1 MAFTLGG
8 GSGSSGGRGSRFR
21 GVSTLSEINVVPLVD
36 VVLVLLI
43 IFMLTAHV
51 MEYGLEINVPQVN
64 RTQTSIRELPVI
76 SLTREAEIYLDGKPV
91 NYNEIVDVVKQRYPR
106 ATAVY
111 LQADKE
117 TPFDP
122 IAQVMAQFGD
132 AHFQV
137 NVVTEPVDQSA
148 KRR

>member
-1 MAFTLGG
+1 MAFSLGG
-8 GSGSSGGRGSRFR
+8 HSNGSGRSRFR

-51 MEYGLEINVPQVN
+51 MEYGLEINVPKVN
-64 RTQTSIRELPVI
+64 KVKEGVRDLPVI

-91 NYNEIVDVVKQRYPR
+91 NYNSLVDTVKERHPN

-122 IAQVMAQFGD
+122 IAQVMAAFGD
-132 AHFQV
+132 SKLQV
-137 NVVTEPVDQSA
+137 NVVTEPLDESSK
-148 KRR
+148 KR